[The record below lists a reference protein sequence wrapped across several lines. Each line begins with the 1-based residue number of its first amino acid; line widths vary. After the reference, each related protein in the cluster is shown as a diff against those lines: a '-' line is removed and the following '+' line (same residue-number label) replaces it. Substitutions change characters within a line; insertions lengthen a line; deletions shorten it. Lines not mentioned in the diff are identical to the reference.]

1 MIRRSLD
8 LIKNKWKIKA
18 PLVKTI
24 GALSNFRHTKL
35 LREKPYFAIL
45 HGHQNMQHVSGDM
58 DFLLSVT
65 RLKPNYARIAQLV
78 EHITDT
84 DGVLGSNPSTR
95 TRREPTQSVFL

>member
-1 MIRRSLD
+1 
-8 LIKNKWKIKA
+8 
-18 PLVKTI
+18 
-24 GALSNFRHTKL
+24 
-35 LREKPYFAIL
+35 
-45 HGHQNMQHVSGDM
+45 MQHVSGDM